1 MAGGRRVAVRVDAP
15 ACAFPPHALQSYP
28 HRPPACVLIS
38 ISGACP
44 LVSALSSQAS
54 ISFLHPSSLCLSS
67 ALAPYP
73 AHSRRAGHQNSP
85 PLAHLLLNRPSD
97 PPPLPCLPPLSGSML
112 QLARLIPHALQNG
125 SSRTS
130 SSVLISISSAF
141 PHIPALPSH
150 ACISII
156 DLSFLSPS
164 TAQSTCRFQAPIQHD
179 GGSACAHPPPGP
191 GVPTAPGPMGSDAR
205 RTPANTAWRWQ
216 RRRRCGLA
224 VPHYPSVRRGALDP
238 TASRNR
244 FHGAGHVVGG
254 VHRAELSHARS
265 STRGHGCESMARC
278 PGGKTG
284 RMQNYPSRPSPS
296 VLMSITRA
304 FPLIPALPSHACL
317 SILNLSSLSPSSC
330 ALPRPFPTSPKSA
343 QSSACAAPAQQ
354 ALRGPRQSLHGPEAA
369 T

>member
-1 MAGGRRVAVRVDAP
+1 MPPAAVRFDAP
-15 ACAFPPHALQSYP
+15 ACAFDS
-28 HRPPACVLIS
+28 
-38 ISGACP
+38 
-44 LVSALSSQAS
+44 
-54 ISFLHPSSLCLSS
+54 
-67 ALAPYP
+67 
-73 AHSRRAGHQNSP
+73 
-85 PLAHLLLNRPSD
+85 
-97 PPPLPCLPPLSGSML
+97 
-112 QLARLIPHALQNG
+112 HALQNG

-224 VPHYPSVRRGALDP
+224 VPHHPSVRRGALDP

-265 STRGHGCESMARC
+265 ATRG
-278 PGGKTG
+278 
-284 RMQNYPSRPSPS
+284 
-296 VLMSITRA
+296 
-304 FPLIPALPSHACL
+304 LPSYPCL
-317 SILNLSSLSPSSC
+317 SIPRLLIHPEPFLPLTFLLHPIPPVPDFPEIWTVLRLRSACSTGLATSSTDLAWARGGNMTAAGFSAALGKCLDEGRDPLCEDVIWAMGALRRSSLQC
-330 ALPRPFPTSPKSA
+330 LVRTAYRRHCVLLQDRA
-343 QSSACAAPAQQ
+343 G
-354 ALRGPRQSLHGPEAA
+354 RGRHRGGGR
-369 T
+369 